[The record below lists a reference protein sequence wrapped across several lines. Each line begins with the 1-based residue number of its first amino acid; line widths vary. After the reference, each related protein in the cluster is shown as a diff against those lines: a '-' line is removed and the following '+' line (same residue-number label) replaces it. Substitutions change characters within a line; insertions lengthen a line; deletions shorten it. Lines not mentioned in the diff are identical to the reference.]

1 MIMDMAIATATAMM
15 NTRAAASVA
24 FIQNQESTTQ
34 IKTWSLKA
42 TFSPITMNQL
52 SLLKP
57 IKLQISLK
65 KE

>member
-1 MIMDMAIATATAMM
+1 MAIAIATAMM
-15 NTRAAASVA
+15 NTRVAASVA
-24 FIQNQESTTQ
+24 FIQNLEPTTQ

-52 SLLKP
+52 SLLKT